1 MRKWIVEDWQF
12 TITVTSGKADECR
25 LGFEAGDTFTCEY
38 AVPTG
43 FCPKTMPVLHTLCEV
58 IRCGGSFIQ
67 RGSDKPY
74 EIDFPCAD
82 GAITFHLTATKVVG
96 A

>member
-12 TITVTSGKADECR
+12 TITVKSGRAEDCR
-25 LGFEAGDTFTCEY
+25 LGFEAGDQFICEY

-43 FCPKTMPVLHTLCEV
+43 FCPKTMPVLHTLCEI
-58 IRCGGSFIQ
+58 IRCGGDFIH
-67 RGSDKPY
+67 RGSALPH

-82 GAITFHLTATKVVG
+82 GAVIFHLSAKKVAV
-96 A
+96 